1 MQWVLLQILMVVPT
15 SEVGSKETDEMA
27 EEVLKLD
34 ILDCWTPDNHYR
46 WSTSECLTAF
56 GFRPSVMIVGVQQ
69 SRISN
74 FRTSSAFSSVS
85 LDPTSEVG
93 TSIKV
98 DDLRKETPKSFRR
111 KDLDASEEQLDV

>member
-1 MQWVLLQILMVVPT
+1 M
-15 SEVGSKETDEMA
+15 
-27 EEVLKLD
+27 
-34 ILDCWTPDNHYR
+34 DCWTPDNHYR